1 MKRLA
6 ITAFVLVLAPAALT
20 ACGGSSTSASTAC
33 AVGSGTSGD
42 GARLSI
48 GFKPFAEEQLLA
60 SITQQVLDAHDF
72 TITDT
77 FSASDKAIG
86 TALSSGTIDMYW
98 QYTGT
103 ELSDYLGYSTGQFP
117 TQLTQAYNFVQQKD
131 APKGICWTSD
141 TPLDDTNGIAI
152 KASEESTYGTT
163 LSEFGS
169 YLASHPN
176 TSICILAEFR
186 TRPDGLA
193 GLEKTY
199 NQSYANANYVTVGS
213 TAEQEISSGQCA
225 AGEVFTTDAGIQS
238 DNLYVLQD
246 DKNLF
251 PPDNAG
257 LLVRKSVLNQYPA
270 IAALMAPVAAK
281 LTTPVVLALDADVE
295 IDNETVST
303 VAYDWLVQN
312 HFLAG

>member
-6 ITAFVLVLAPAALT
+6 IAAFVLIVAPVALT

-33 AVGSGTSGD
+33 AAGSGTSGD
-42 GARLSI
+42 GAHLSI

-103 ELSDYLGYSTGQFP
+103 ELTDYLGYSTGQFP
-117 TQLTQAYNFVQQKD
+117 TQLTQAFNFVQQKE
-131 APKGICWTSD
+131 APRDICWTSD
-141 TPLDDTNGIAI
+141 TPFDDTNGIAI
-152 KASEESTYGTT
+152 KASEEATYGTT
-163 LSEFGS
+163 LSAFGT
-169 YLASHPN
+169 YLASHPS

-213 TAEQEISSGQCA
+213 TAEQEVSSGQCD

-238 DNLYVLQD
+238 DDLYVLQD
-246 DKNLF
+246 NKNLF

-257 LLVRKSVLNQYPA
+257 LLVRKSVLQQYPA
-270 IAALMAPVAAK
+270 IAVLMAPVAAK
-281 LTTPVVLALDADVE
+281 LDTPTVLALDVDVE
-295 IDNETVST
+295 VDNETVST
-303 VAYDWLVQN
+303 VAHTWLVQN

>member
-1 MKRLA
+1 MRRLTIA
-6 ITAFVLVLAPAALT
+6 AVAFILTPLGLA
-20 ACGGSSTSASTAC
+20 ACGGSSTPAATAC
-33 AVGSGTSGD
+33 PAGSGNSGH
-42 GARLSI
+42 GAHLSI

-60 SITQQVLDAHDF
+60 TITQQVLQAHDF

-86 TALSSGTIDMYW
+86 TALTSGNIDMYW

-103 ELSDYLGYSTGQFP
+103 ELTDYLGYTTGQFP
-117 TQLTQAYNFVQQKD
+117 TQLTQAYNFVQEKD
-131 APKGICWTSD
+131 APRGICWTSD
-141 TPLDDTNGIAI
+141 TPFDDTNGIAI
-152 KASEESTYGTT
+152 KASEEGTYGTT
-163 LSEFGS
+163 LSAFGT

-186 TRPDGLA
+186 TRPDGLP

-213 TAEQEISSGQCA
+213 TAEQEVSSGQCD

-238 DNLYVLQD
+238 DDLYVLQD
-246 DKNLF
+246 SKNLF

-257 LLVRKSVLNQYPA
+257 LLVRKSVLQQYPA

-281 LTTPVVLALDADVE
+281 LDTPTVLALDVDVE
-295 IDNETVST
+295 LDNETVST
-303 VAYDWLVQN
+303 VAHDWLVQN